1 MRLLYTSPR
10 QENIDRV
17 VAFMAENG
25 VETTITNRSNWNR
38 PSYQRFSY
46 QQRSENRDSWPQVWI
61 NRADDYTR
69 ARELLRQ
76 LGIDPIVRHSEELNL
91 ARNPAAATS
100 VYVRREHTVARAR
113 RIVLLSI
120 VGVFMVLA
128 LHYLHV
134 I

>member
-10 QENIDRV
+10 PENIDRV
-17 VAFMAENG
+17 AAFMAENG

-61 NRADDYTR
+61 SRADDYTR
-69 ARELLRQ
+69 GRELLRE
-76 LGIDPIVRHSEELNL
+76 LGIEPIVRHGEELKV
-91 ARNPAAATS
+91 ARNPGTS
-100 VYVRREHTVARAR
+100 VYTRREHTVARAR

-120 VGVFMVLA
+120 LGVFMVLA

-134 I
+134 L

>member
-17 VAFMAENG
+17 VALMAENG

-46 QQRSENRDSWPQVWI
+46 SQRNQNRDAWPQVWVS
-61 NRADDYTR
+61 RADDYTR
-69 ARELLRQ
+69 ARELLRK
-76 LGIDPIVRHSEELNL
+76 LGIEPEVRHAEELRISRDPVSSL
-91 ARNPAAATS
+91 YA
-100 VYVRREHTVARAR
+100 RREHTVARAR

-120 VGVFMVLA
+120 LGVFMVLA

-134 I
+134 V